1 MPEHSQLGNAPP
13 GTVVDSH
20 ITANS
25 QFDFYMCSHYGLKG
39 TSKPTH
45 YHVLVDDVGLRA
57 SRMLGDRCQQQS
69 VVDAVEEVIDGRHA
83 RRRLVRFIIQ
93 APAARALL
101 VGHGSWGSP

>member
-45 YHVLVDDVGLRA
+45 YHVLVDDVGLRCA
-57 SRMLGDRCQQQS
+57 PRP
-69 VVDAVEEVIDGRHA
+69 DALPPVPALAHPPPSAAAHTLTPFA
-83 RRRLVRFIIQ
+83 R
-93 APAARALL
+93 
-101 VGHGSWGSP
+101 S